1 MLITKNFSR
10 KIKRKII
17 LEKILHFN
25 QVPNNLFMETSKAAF
40 KIVAGLASV
49 SFQIAGQ
56 VARLGKQVVAK
67 FSR

>member
-25 QVPNNLFMETSKAAF
+25 QVPNNLFMETSKAF
-40 KIVAGLASV
+40 KIVAGLASM

-56 VARLGKQVVAK
+56 VAKLGKQVVAK
-67 FSR
+67 FSK